1 MFFEDVCTEVER
13 WILTRPNSHY
23 AYLTTTHAFLGK
35 QRVSV
40 KTPSPAPETL
50 SVATLIFYVLYY
62 NESRL

>member
-1 MFFEDVCTEVER
+1 MDDAGC
-13 WILTRPNSHY
+13 
-23 AYLTTTHAFLGK
+23 LGK
-35 QRVSV
+35 QKQKQIVHNNNPCFSRKTKSFCQ